1 MRIHRGPAA
10 VIGDESHTNAI
21 RGMGVLLRRRHYLM
35 RGEGVASRMIR
46 KPENLPVIVA
56 LQRGS
61 FDVGVPRSV
70 IGFDA
75 AAASLS
81 QHP

>member
-1 MRIHRGPAA
+1 VRIHRGPAA

-21 RGMGVLLRRRHYLM
+21 RGMGVLSRCRHYVT

-46 KPENLPVIVA
+46 KPEDLSVIVA

-70 IGFDA
+70 IGADT
-75 AAASLS
+75 AAS
-81 QHP
+81 